1 MSNNIIFNDIDITP
15 LLNAIKILDEGISIA
30 SSELEK
36 AGTIQSFEICYELTW
51 KIMKRILLKKG
62 LTTTSPRDTFRIA
75 ADNNLIADPEPW
87 FKVIEMRNLTSHT
100 YDKEIAE
107 KVIKYLPEFQKEL
120 KNFINK
126 VKN

>member
-1 MSNNIIFNDIDITP
+1 MSKNIIFSDIDINP
-15 LLNAIKILDEGISIA
+15 LLNAVKIVDEGINNA
-30 SSELEK
+30 STELEK

-75 ADNNLIADPEPW
+75 ADNDLIVDPEPW

-120 KNFINK
+120 KIFINK
-126 VKN
+126 VRS